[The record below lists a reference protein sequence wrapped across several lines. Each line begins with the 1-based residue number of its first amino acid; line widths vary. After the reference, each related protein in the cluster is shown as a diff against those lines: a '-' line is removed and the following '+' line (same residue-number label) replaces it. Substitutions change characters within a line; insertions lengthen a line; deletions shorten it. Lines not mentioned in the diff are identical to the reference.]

1 MLALIQQA
9 LVVEMLW
16 VWKERVK
23 CTDYSITLETEK
35 SWLWGRPGLL
45 AGDSRAGSLLTLHD
59 PGPRINPSSTEAR
72 LKSMIPAVET
82 EAGGLKFKA
91 VFSAEDVE
99 LSLGYIQPYL
109 KRNRNNYKNKKTGF
123 SLGNEPV
130 LFQVW
135 QQGKSAF
142 VLFL

>member
-1 MLALIQQA
+1 
-9 LVVEMLW
+9 
-16 VWKERVK
+16 
-23 CTDYSITLETEK
+23 
-35 SWLWGRPGLL
+35 
-45 AGDSRAGSLLTLHD
+45 
-59 PGPRINPSSTEAR
+59 
-72 LKSMIPAVET
+72 MIPAVET